1 MGAWGSGV
9 FENDCALDWVD
20 DLEEFNDL
28 SLIVSMLKAALT
40 DDLVVHYD
48 TYVNSEIMEIA
59 PAAAET
65 VAALSGHPGTDLPQQ
80 LQQWLA
86 LHQLLIDEETRKLAI
101 KVVERT
107 LKATELREIWATESD
122 YDLWKQGI
130 EDLLARLQ
138 T

>member
-9 FENDCALDWVD
+9 FENDAALDWID
-20 DLEEFNDL
+20 DLETFNDL
-28 SLIVSMLKAALT
+28 SLITSTLKAALT
-40 DDLVVHYD
+40 NDLVVYYD

-59 PAAAET
+59 PASAET
-65 VAALSGHPGTDLPQQ
+65 VAALRGHPSADLPQQ

-86 LHQLLIDEETRKLAI
+86 SHSLLIDEDTRELAI

-107 LKATELREIWATESD
+107 LKTTELREIWATESD

-130 EDLLARLQ
+130 ENLLARLQ
-138 T
+138 A